1 MKNGTGIIEMK
12 ELIAALENRI
22 GLKHEVAL
30 DVARRVLNYFGFG
43 DMIIDNMLNQEDRRL
58 FYFLQDSGFMGTD
71 WDETF
76 LLNGRSWRIFYWRLN
91 MFAIRKYSE
100 AEEEKPREEIIEIY
114 ESLPDQAWIREGAV

>member
-12 ELIAALENRI
+12 ELIAALENRM

-43 DMIIDNMLNQEDRRL
+43 DIIIDNMLNQEDRRL
-58 FYFLQDSGFMGTD
+58 FYFLQDFGFMGTD

-91 MFAIRKYSE
+91 MFAIRKYSK

>member
-1 MKNGTGIIEMK
+1 MK